1 MISFSICLSLSDF
14 FHLAQCPP
22 SPSMLLQMARNLV
35 PFLWLS
41 SIPLYIYHIFF
52 IQPSVNGHLG
62 CFHTLEIV
70 NNAAMNIEVHVSL
83 WFSVFVLNIYLGVK
97 SPGHIVVPSLVF
109 WETSVLFSTVTVQF
123 TFLPTVYRVPFFPH
137 PRQPLLFVFFWIF
150 MSVKV
155 RLPWWLRG

>member
-1 MISFSICLSLSDF
+1 MISFSICLSLSGL

-22 SPSMLLQMARNLV
+22 RPSMLLQMAGNLV

-62 CFHTLEIV
+62 SFHTLEIV

-109 WETSVLFSTVTVQF
+109 WETSVLFSTVTTNSVQGSLF
-123 TFLPTVYRVPFFPH
+123 PTSLPTFVICV
-137 PRQPLLFVFFWIF
+137 LLNIYEC
-150 MSVKV
+150 
-155 RLPWWLRG
+155 